1 MRIAVYPGSFDPMH
15 IGHLAI
21 MEYLNKLPQY
31 EMIYLVVSPQ
41 NPFKDPNM
49 AQNAM
54 ARFEA
59 ARKTVSKYPYLKV
72 KVENIELSLPAP
84 QYTIHTLDALKARE
98 KDKEFSLV
106 VGGDNF
112 QDILKWKEAPRIL
125 KEYGL
130 VVYPRPGFDTEAI
143 RKEIMNKVPESRIEI
158 LNGLLVDVSSTEIR
172 AQLAENKDVSKLLI

>member
-31 EMIYLVVSPQ
+31 DMIYLIVSPH

-54 ARFEA
+54 SRFEA
-59 ARKTVSKYPYLKV
+59 ARKAMSKYPHLKV
-72 KVENIELSLPAP
+72 KVEDIELSLPAP
-84 QYTIHTLDALKARE
+84 HYTIHTLDALKARE
-98 KDKEFSLV
+98 KDNEFSLV

-112 QDILKWKEAPRIL
+112 KHILKWKEAPRIL

-143 RKEIMNKVPESRIEI
+143 RKETMEKLPGSKIEI

-172 AQLAENKDVSKLLI
+172 AQLSENKDVSKLII